1 MRCLR
6 DQSAITCERDV
17 NGGWRSN
24 FPKADLRLRE
34 WIEVGIFSII
44 ESRSITSTTVL
55 TVLFSMR
62 SIARQSVRLA
72 NHQRIRAA
80 SHARGPI
87 VQPTRSFH
95 AGASRFSESI
105 PPNGSP
111 EHQRTIEEQREKE
124 RRAADE
130 AVRQEYNAIDEG
142 TGVKRGGRTRSPKLA
157 KQNDVPPPPPLPEWF
172 LKHNILLVPEKSGG
186 AVGGA
191 RELRCVDAQ
200 TGHTLFHV
208 PYYPEEAQEQKE
220 KSDREEAAKQEEIEH
235 AKKASIPGINMIGED
250 FFQQKFG
257 GQIPPVLE
265 GENELPLGFK
275 LGQPLDVFSS
285 DPLSWTLLE
294 TEASARAAM
303 GLSKRAGVSSSHA
316 ATKSDI
322 HLHCPD
328 SYAHDEMDQY
338 VRDIANVLHAD
349 LIRLDANDIA
359 DLTNDY
365 VGGNSD
371 LPGSFSTLGY
381 DVYDGAATTG
391 LGIRGGR
398 SGEHVD
404 PDEFDE
410 QDEEDDAEPQ
420 PMNLGHFGSFDEL
433 RKALGDKRH
442 DINKAL
448 SNFGVAGLSV
458 ALPGGLPLAP
468 PRPVN
473 TQSKRPEPSEYITWD
488 DARLIALLKDI
499 LDAPNKAKLAGLA
512 DRSESGSGKS
522 GYAVSVQGEHDE
534 NSIPWL
540 SRAGGMV
547 GEVVKAMSSSARGP
561 GPTEKKAV
569 ELKDVGESARS
580 TEANHETRRTI
591 VHIRDLKLILANR
604 LGESIVKR
612 LVRLVQR
619 RRRDGEEVL
628 VIGTTADDVHGPL
641 DGLLDQYENSPF
653 RLIVVPPLFGMSATE
668 RHAFQSSAL
677 VPPVRS
683 IYEAPSYDRIAN
695 INLRHIT
702 GMMSRLG
709 HRGLD
714 SSALEASFKQLNL
727 PGTHIL
733 SERVLPQ
740 EQVQRLVL
748 TAIGLSQ
755 SHAKAD
761 AITPIHIALA
771 TATLARADYA
781 VHTWTSFRDNQQ
793 FGKGAGKGIP
803 FGKTGPGANA
813 GAAEQN
819 PGQARIERIKKDCNP
834 HETRLLAGV
843 VDPQNI
849 KTGFNDVHATPESID
864 ALKSMTTLSLKRP
877 DAFSYGVLASDRL
890 TGLLLYGPP
899 GTGKTLLAKA
909 VAKESGATVLEV
921 SGAQIYEKYVGEGE
935 KMVRA
940 VFSLA
945 KKLSPCVV
953 FIDEAD
959 AIFGSRGGS
968 GNRNTHREI
977 INQFLREWDG
987 MDNNSVFMMVA
998 SNRPFDLD
1006 DAVLRRLPRR
1016 LLVDLPIAKDR
1027 ESILGIHLRNEA
1039 LDSSVSL
1046 ATLSEQTPLYSGSDL
1061 KNVCVS
1067 AAIAAVREENELAEK
1082 HKDDKDFKL
1091 PEKRT
1096 LTAAHFDKAI
1106 AEISASINEDMSS
1119 LTAIKKFDEQFGD
1132 RKGRKK
1138 KSGYGFGIGAEEV
1151 DENSARVRSG
1161 P

>member
-1 MRCLR
+1 
-6 DQSAITCERDV
+6 
-17 NGGWRSN
+17 
-24 FPKADLRLRE
+24 
-34 WIEVGIFSII
+34 
-44 ESRSITSTTVL
+44 
-55 TVLFSMR
+55 MR

-72 NHQRIRAA
+72 NQQRLRAV
-80 SHARGPI
+80 SRPHSLF
-87 VQPTRSFH
+87 VQHSRTFH
-95 AGASRFSESI
+95 AGASRLSESI
-105 PPNGSP
+105 PPDGSP
-111 EHQRTIEEQREKE
+111 EHRRTLEEQREKE
-124 RRAADE
+124 RKAADE
-130 AVRQEYNAIDEG
+130 AVRQEYNAID
-142 TGVKRGGRTRSPKLA
+142 TGAEVRKGGRNRKATGSA
-157 KQNDVPPPPPLPEWF
+157 KQSDVPKPPPLPDWF
-172 LKHNILLVPEKSGG
+172 LEQNVLLISEGASSNVEGG
-186 AVGGA
+186 
-191 RELRCVDAQ
+191 RQLRCVDAQ

-208 PYYPEEAQEQKE
+208 PYYPEEAQEEKA
-220 KSDREEAAKQEEIEH
+220 KSDMEKAAKQEQDEH
-235 AKKASIPGINMIGED
+235 AKKASIPGINMNGQD

-265 GENELPLGFK
+265 GDNELPLGFK
-275 LGQPLDVFSS
+275 MGHKSDPMSA
-285 DPLSWTLLE
+285 DPLSWTLIE

-303 GLSKRAGVSSSHA
+303 GLSAQAGASSSHA
-316 ATKSDI
+316 ATRSDI

-328 SYAHDEMDQY
+328 SNAHDQMDQY
-338 VRDIANVLHAD
+338 VRDIATVLHAD
-349 LIRLDANDIA
+349 LIRLDANDLA
-359 DLTNDY
+359 DLTDEY
-365 VGGNSD
+365 VGGSSD
-371 LPGSFSTLGY
+371 SPGSFSTLGY
-381 DVYDGAATTG
+381 DVYDGAAATG
-391 LGIRGGR
+391 VSIRGGR
-398 SGEHVD
+398 SGENMD

-410 QDEEDDAEPQ
+410 QEDEDEDVDPQ
-420 PMNLGHFGSFDEL
+420 SMDLGHFGNFDEL

-448 SNFGVAGLSV
+448 GNFGIAGVSV
-458 ALPGGLPLAP
+458 ALPGGGNPFAP
-468 PRPVN
+468 PRPVP
-473 TQSKRPEPSEYITWD
+473 THSKRSEPSEYITWD
-488 DARLIALLKDI
+488 DARLSALLRSV
-499 LDAPNKAKLAGLA
+499 LDAPSKARTARLGKPSETA
-512 DRSESGSGKS
+512 DAQPGF
-522 GYAVSVQGEHDE
+522 AASVQGEQGE
-534 NSIPWL
+534 NSMPWPV
-540 SRAGGMV
+540 RAGGMV
-547 GEVVKAMSSSARGP
+547 GEIVEKMQSPVAGSGSSNTIP
-561 GPTEKKAV
+561 AV
-569 ELKDVGESARS
+569 ELKDDTPDQSRSANGKRK
-580 TEANHETRRTI
+580 RTI
-591 VHIRDLKLILANR
+591 VQIRDLKDILANR

-612 LVRLVQR
+612 LVRIVQR

-628 VIGTTADDVHGPL
+628 VIGTTAADVDGPL
-641 DGLLDQYENSPF
+641 DSLLDTYDDSPF

-668 RHAFQSSAL
+668 RHAYQSSAL
-677 VPPVRS
+677 MPPLRS
-683 IYEAPSYDRIAN
+683 IYQAPSYDRIAN
-695 INLRHIT
+695 INMRHIT
-702 GMMSRLG
+702 GMLNRLG
-709 HRGLD
+709 HRSLRT
-714 SSALEASFKQLNL
+714 SALEASFKKLTL

-733 SERVLPQ
+733 SEKVLPQ

-771 TATLARADYA
+771 TAILARADHA
-781 VHTWTSFRDNQQ
+781 VHSWTSFRDTQQ
-793 FGKGAGKGIP
+793 FGKAAGKGIP
-803 FGKTGPGANA
+803 FGKNGPGA
-813 GAAEQN
+813 GTSAAEQN
-819 PGQARIERIKKDCNP
+819 PGQARIESIKKDCNA

-849 KTGFNDVHATPESID
+849 KTGFNDVHATPESIE
-864 ALKSMTTLSLKRP
+864 ALKSMTTLSLMRP

-1016 LLVDLPIAKDR
+1016 LLIDLPIAKDR
-1027 ESILGIHLRNEA
+1027 ESILGIHLRNEL
-1039 LDSSVSL
+1039 LDSSVNL
-1046 ATLSEQTPLYSGSDL
+1046 TTLSEQTPLYSGSDL

-1067 AAIAAVREENELAEK
+1067 AAIAAVREENELVEK

-1096 LTAAHFDKAI
+1096 LTTAHFDKAI

-1132 RKGRKK
+1132 RRGRKK

>member
-1 MRCLR
+1 M
-6 DQSAITCERDV
+6 
-17 NGGWRSN
+17 
-24 FPKADLRLRE
+24 K
-34 WIEVGIFSII
+34 
-44 ESRSITSTTVL
+44 
-55 TVLFSMR
+55 
-62 SIARQSVRLA
+62 
-72 NHQRIRAA
+72 
-80 SHARGPI
+80 
-87 VQPTRSFH
+87 
-95 AGASRFSESI
+95 
-105 PPNGSP
+105 
-111 EHQRTIEEQREKE
+111 K
-124 RRAADE
+124 
-130 AVRQEYNAIDEG
+130 
-142 TGVKRGGRTRSPKLA
+142 GGRNRSLKHGKQSEVPK
-157 KQNDVPPPPPLPEWF
+157 PPPLPEWF
-172 LKHNILLVPEKSGG
+172 LKHNVLLVPEKSSSGAAGG
-186 AVGGA
+186 
-191 RELRCVDAQ
+191 RQLRCVDAH
-200 TGHTLFHV
+200 TGHTLFHI
-208 PYYPEEAQEQKE
+208 PYYPEEAQAE
-220 KSDREEAAKQEEIEH
+220 KAKNDREEAAKQEQVEH
-235 AKKASIPGINMIGED
+235 AKKASIPGINMIGQD
-250 FFQQKFG
+250 FFQQRFG

-265 GENELPLGFK
+265 GEGELPLGFK
-275 LGQPLDVFSS
+275 VGSDLDALNT
-285 DPLSWTLLE
+285 DPLSWTMIE

-303 GLSKRAGVSSSHA
+303 SSSTQTGAFSSHS
-316 ATKSDI
+316 TTRSDI

-328 SYAHDEMDQY
+328 SNAHDQMDHY
-338 VRDIANVLHAD
+338 VRDLANVLQAD
-349 LIRLDANDIA
+349 LIRLDANDLA
-359 DLTNDY
+359 DLTDEY
-365 VGGNSD
+365 VGGGSD
-371 LPGSFSTLGY
+371 SPGSFSTLGY
-381 DVYDGAATTG
+381 EIYDGASATGVT
-391 LGIRGGR
+391 IRGGR
-398 SGEHVD
+398 TGENID

-410 QDEEDDAEPQ
+410 QEDEDEDVDPQ
-420 PMNLGHFGSFDEL
+420 SMDLGHFGNFDEL

-448 SNFGVAGLSV
+448 GNFGIAGVSV
-458 ALPGGLPLAP
+458 ALPGGGNPFGP
-468 PRPVN
+468 PRPVS
-473 TQSKRPEPSEYITWD
+473 TQNKRSEPSEYITWD
-488 DARLIALLKDI
+488 DARMSLLLGSI
-499 LDAPNKAKLAGLA
+499 LDAPSKAKAAGLGKH
-512 DRSESGSGKS
+512 SEAIDAKP
-522 GYAVSVQGEHDE
+522 GYAASVQGEQE
-534 NSIPWL
+534 ETSIPWS
-540 SRAGGMV
+540 SRAGGMI
-547 GEVVKAMSSSARGP
+547 GEVAKAMMVPSRGSSSAS
-561 GPTEKKAV
+561 TSAV
-569 ELKDVGESARS
+569 ELKDDEAGETGSGRG
-580 TEANHETRRTI
+580 ERKRTI
-591 VHIRDLKLILANR
+591 VQIRDLKQILANR

-628 VIGTTADDVHGPL
+628 VIGTTAEDVDGPL
-641 DGLLDQYENSPF
+641 DSLLDAYEDSPF

-668 RHAFQSSAL
+668 RNAYQSSAL
-677 VPPVRS
+677 IPPIRS
-683 IYEAPSYDRIAN
+683 IYQAPSYDRIAN
-695 INLRHIT
+695 INMRHIT
-702 GMMSRLG
+702 GMMKRFG
-709 HRGLD
+709 HRDLGT
-714 SSALEASFKQLNL
+714 SALEKSFKQLHL

-733 SERVLPQ
+733 SEKVLPQ

-748 TAIGLSQ
+748 TAVGLSQ

-771 TATLARADYA
+771 TAILARADHA
-781 VHTWTSFRDNQQ
+781 VHSWTSFRDTQQ
-793 FGKGAGKGIP
+793 FGKGAGKHVP
-803 FGKTGPGANA
+803 FGKNGPGASA

-819 PGQARIERIKKDCNP
+819 PGQARIESIKKDCNA

-849 KTGFNDVHATPESID
+849 KTGFNDVHATPESIE
-864 ALKSMTTLSLKRP
+864 ALKSMTTLSLMRP
-877 DAFSYGVLASDRL
+877 DAFSYGVLSNDRL

-1016 LLVDLPIAKDR
+1016 LLIDLPIAKDR

-1039 LDSSVSL
+1039 LDSSVNL

-1067 AAIAAVREENELAEK
+1067 AAIAAVREENELSEK
-1082 HKDDKDFKL
+1082 HKDDKEFKL

-1096 LTAAHFDKAI
+1096 LTAAHFEKAI

-1132 RKGRKK
+1132 RRGRKK
-1138 KSGYGFGIGAEEV
+1138 KSGYGFGIGTEEV

>member
-1 MRCLR
+1 
-6 DQSAITCERDV
+6 
-17 NGGWRSN
+17 
-24 FPKADLRLRE
+24 
-34 WIEVGIFSII
+34 
-44 ESRSITSTTVL
+44 
-55 TVLFSMR
+55 MR

-72 NHQRIRAA
+72 NQQRLRAV
-80 SHARGPI
+80 SRPISPI
-87 VQPTRSFH
+87 VQQPRTFH
-95 AGASRFSESI
+95 TGALRLAESI
-105 PPNGSP
+105 PPNGPS
-111 EHQRTIEEQREKE
+111 EHLRTIEEQREKE
-124 RRAADE
+124 RKAADE
-130 AVRQEYNAIDEG
+130 AVRQEYSAIDGGAE
-142 TGVKRGGRTRSPKLA
+142 VKKGGRNRSTKHT
-157 KQNDVPPPPPLPEWF
+157 KQNEVPKPPPLPDWF
-172 LKHNILLVPEKSGG
+172 LEHNVLLISEEPSSSGK
-186 AVGGA
+186 GG
-191 RELRCVDAQ
+191 RQLKCVDAK

-208 PYYPEEAQEQKE
+208 PCYPEEAQEKKE
-220 KSDREEAAKQEEIEH
+220 MADREEALKQEQVEL
-235 AKKASIPGINMIGED
+235 AKKASIPGINMIGHD
-250 FFQQKFG
+250 FFQQKLG
-257 GQIPPVLE
+257 GRIPPVLA

-275 LGQPLDVFSS
+275 TRSGSELLNI
-285 DPLSWTLLE
+285 DPLSWTLIE

-303 GLSKRAGVSSSHA
+303 GLSTRAGASSSHI
-316 ATKSDI
+316 ATRSDI

-328 SYAHDEMDQY
+328 SNAHDQMDQY
-338 VRDIANVLHAD
+338 VRDIASVLRAD
-349 LIRLDANDIA
+349 LIRLDANDLA
-359 DLTNDY
+359 DLTDEY
-365 VGGNSD
+365 VGGSSD
-371 LPGSFSTLGY
+371 SPGSFSTLAY
-381 DVYDGAATTG
+381 DIYDGASATG
-391 LGIRGGR
+391 VGIRGGR
-398 SGEHVD
+398 TGENMD

-410 QDEEDDAEPQ
+410 QEDEDEDVDPQ
-420 PMNLGHFGSFDEL
+420 SMDLGHFGNFDEL

-448 SNFGVAGLSV
+448 GNFGIAGVSV
-458 ALPGGLPLAP
+458 ALPGGGNPFAP
-468 PRPVN
+468 PRPVHS
-473 TQSKRPEPSEYITWD
+473 QSKRSEPSEYITWD
-488 DARLIALLKDI
+488 DARLSALLRSV
-499 LDAPNKAKLAGLA
+499 LEAPIKAKAAWPGKQ
-512 DRSESGSGKS
+512 SEMFPTQP
-522 GYAVSVQGEHDE
+522 GYAVSVQGEQDG
-534 NSIPWL
+534 NSLPWA
-540 SRAGGMV
+540 SRAGAMI
-547 GEVVKAMSSSARGP
+547 GEVVKAIEVPSSGP
-561 GPTEKKAV
+561 GGRSSTPAV
-569 ELKDVGESARS
+569 ELSDAEADQTASVGGER
-580 TEANHETRRTI
+580 RRTI
-591 VHIRDLKLILANR
+591 VQIRDLKQILANR

-628 VIGTTADDVHGPL
+628 VIGTTAEDVDGPL
-641 DGLLDQYENSPF
+641 DSLLDAYEDSPF
-653 RLIVVPPLFGMSATE
+653 RLIVVPPLFDMSATE
-668 RHAFQSSAL
+668 RHAYQSNSL
-677 VPPVRS
+677 IPPEKS
-683 IYEAPSYDRIAN
+683 IYDAPSYDRIAN

-702 GMMSRLG
+702 GMMYRLG
-709 HRGLD
+709 YQSLGTT
-714 SSALEASFKQLNL
+714 ALETAFKQRRM

-733 SERVLPQ
+733 SEKVLPQ

-771 TATLARADYA
+771 TAILARADHA
-781 VHTWTSFRDNQQ
+781 VHSWTSFRDAQQ
-793 FGKGAGKGIP
+793 FGKGSGKSLP
-803 FGKTGPGANA
+803 FGKNGPGSSS

-819 PGQARIERIKKDCNP
+819 PGQVRIESIKKDCNP

-849 KTGFNDVHATPESID
+849 KTGFNDVHATPESIE
-864 ALKSMTTLSLKRP
+864 ALKSMTTLSLMRP
-877 DAFSYGVLASDRL
+877 DAFSYGVLANDRL

-909 VAKESGATVLEV
+909 VAKESGATVLEI

-1027 ESILGIHLRNEA
+1027 ESILGIHLRNEI
-1039 LDSSVSL
+1039 LDSSVNL
-1046 ATLSEQTPLYSGSDL
+1046 TTLSEQTPLYSGSDL

-1067 AAIAAVREENELAEK
+1067 AAIAAVREENELVEQ

-1132 RKGRKK
+1132 RRGRKK
-1138 KSGYGFGIGAEEV
+1138 KSGYGFGIGTEEV

>member
-1 MRCLR
+1 
-6 DQSAITCERDV
+6 
-17 NGGWRSN
+17 
-24 FPKADLRLRE
+24 
-34 WIEVGIFSII
+34 
-44 ESRSITSTTVL
+44 
-55 TVLFSMR
+55 MR

-72 NHQRIRAA
+72 NQQRLRAV
-80 SHARGPI
+80 SRPHSLF
-87 VQPTRSFH
+87 VQHSRTFH
-95 AGASRFSESI
+95 VGASRLSESI
-105 PPNGSP
+105 PPDGSP
-111 EHQRTIEEQREKE
+111 EHRRTLEEQREKE
-124 RRAADE
+124 RKAADE
-130 AVRQEYNAIDEG
+130 AVRQEYNAID
-142 TGVKRGGRTRSPKLA
+142 TGAEVRKGGRNRKATGSA
-157 KQNDVPPPPPLPEWF
+157 KQSDVPKPPPLPDWF
-172 LKHNILLVPEKSGG
+172 LEQNVLLIPEGASGN
-186 AVGGA
+186 VEGG
-191 RELRCVDAQ
+191 RQLRCVDAQ

-208 PYYPEEAQEQKE
+208 PYYPEEAQEEKA
-220 KSDREEAAKQEEIEH
+220 KSDMEKAAKQEQDEH
-235 AKKASIPGINMIGED
+235 AKKASIPGINMNGQD

-265 GENELPLGFK
+265 GDNELPLGFK
-275 LGQPLDVFSS
+275 MGHKSDPMSA
-285 DPLSWTLLE
+285 DPLSWTLIE

-303 GLSKRAGVSSSHA
+303 GLSAQAGASSSHA
-316 ATKSDI
+316 ATRSDI

-328 SYAHDEMDQY
+328 SNAHDQMDQY
-338 VRDIANVLHAD
+338 VRDIATVLHAD
-349 LIRLDANDIA
+349 LIRLDANDLA
-359 DLTNDY
+359 DLTDEY
-365 VGGNSD
+365 VGGSSD
-371 LPGSFSTLGY
+371 SPGSFSTLGY
-381 DVYDGAATTG
+381 DVYDGAAATG
-391 LGIRGGR
+391 VSIRGGR
-398 SGEHVD
+398 SGENMD

-410 QDEEDDAEPQ
+410 QEDEDEDVDPQ
-420 PMNLGHFGSFDEL
+420 SMDLGHFGNFDEL

-448 SNFGVAGLSV
+448 GNFGIAGVSV
-458 ALPGGLPLAP
+458 ALPGGGNPFAP
-468 PRPVN
+468 PRPVP
-473 TQSKRPEPSEYITWD
+473 THSKRSEPSEYITWD
-488 DARLIALLKDI
+488 DARLSALLRSV
-499 LDAPNKAKLAGLA
+499 LDAPSKARTARLGKPSETA
-512 DRSESGSGKS
+512 DAQPGF
-522 GYAVSVQGEHDE
+522 AASVQGEQGE
-534 NSIPWL
+534 NSMPWPV
-540 SRAGGMV
+540 RAGGMV
-547 GEVVKAMSSSARGP
+547 GEIVEKMQSPVAGSGSSNTIP
-561 GPTEKKAV
+561 AV
-569 ELKDVGESARS
+569 ELKDDTPDQSRSANGKRK
-580 TEANHETRRTI
+580 RTI
-591 VHIRDLKLILANR
+591 VQIRDLKDILANR

-612 LVRLVQR
+612 LVRIVQR

-628 VIGTTADDVHGPL
+628 VIGTTAADVDGPL
-641 DGLLDQYENSPF
+641 DSLLDTYDDSPF

-668 RHAFQSSAL
+668 RHAYQSSAL
-677 VPPVRS
+677 MPPLRS
-683 IYEAPSYDRIAN
+683 IYQAPSYDRIAN
-695 INLRHIT
+695 INMRHIT
-702 GMMSRLG
+702 GMLNRLG
-709 HRGLD
+709 HRSLRT
-714 SSALEASFKQLNL
+714 SALEASFKKLTL

-733 SERVLPQ
+733 SEKVLPQ

-771 TATLARADYA
+771 TAILARADHA
-781 VHTWTSFRDNQQ
+781 VHSWTSFRDTQQ
-793 FGKGAGKGIP
+793 FGKAAGKGIP
-803 FGKTGPGANA
+803 FGKNGPGA
-813 GAAEQN
+813 GTSAAEQN
-819 PGQARIERIKKDCNP
+819 PGQARIESIKKDCNA

-849 KTGFNDVHATPESID
+849 KTGFNDVHATPESIE
-864 ALKSMTTLSLKRP
+864 ALKSMTTLSLMRP

-1016 LLVDLPIAKDR
+1016 LLIDLPIAKDR
-1027 ESILGIHLRNEA
+1027 ESILGIHLRNEL
-1039 LDSSVSL
+1039 LDSSVNL
-1046 ATLSEQTPLYSGSDL
+1046 TTLSEQTPLYSGSDL

-1067 AAIAAVREENELAEK
+1067 AAIAAVREENELVEK

-1096 LTAAHFDKAI
+1096 LTTAHFDKAI

-1132 RKGRKK
+1132 RRGRKK

>member
-1 MRCLR
+1 
-6 DQSAITCERDV
+6 
-17 NGGWRSN
+17 
-24 FPKADLRLRE
+24 
-34 WIEVGIFSII
+34 
-44 ESRSITSTTVL
+44 
-55 TVLFSMR
+55 MR

-72 NHQRIRAA
+72 NQQRLRAV
-80 SHARGPI
+80 SRPRSPI
-87 VQPTRSFH
+87 AQHPRSFH
-95 AGASRFSESI
+95 AGASRLSESI
-105 PPNGSP
+105 PPNGPS
-111 EHQRTIEEQREKE
+111 ENQRTIEEQRERE
-124 RRAADE
+124 RKAADD
-130 AVRQEYNAIDEG
+130 AVRQEYN
-142 TGVKRGGRTRSPKLA
+142 GVDGGAEVKKGGRRNRTPTKQSEVPK
-157 KQNDVPPPPPLPEWF
+157 PPPLPEWF
-172 LKHNILLVPEKSGG
+172 LKHNVLLVPEESSGSADG
-186 AVGGA
+186 S
-191 RELRCVDAQ
+191 RQLKCVDAQ

-208 PYYPEEAQEQKE
+208 PYYPEEAQEKKAQ
-220 KSDREEAAKQEEIEH
+220 SNREEAAKQEQVEH
-235 AKKASIPGINMIGED
+235 AKKASIPGINMIGQD
-250 FFQQKFG
+250 FFRQQFG

-275 LGQPLDVFSS
+275 IGSDLDTLNP
-285 DPLSWTLLE
+285 DPLSWTMIE

-303 GLSKRAGVSSSHA
+303 GLSKQAGASTSHV
-316 ATKSDI
+316 ATRSDI

-328 SYAHDEMDQY
+328 SNAHDQMDQY
-338 VRDIANVLHAD
+338 VRDLATVLRAD
-349 LIRLDANDIA
+349 LIRLDANDLA
-359 DLTNDY
+359 DLTDEY
-365 VGGNSD
+365 VGGSSD
-371 LPGSFSTLGY
+371 TPGSFSTLGY
-381 DVYDGAATTG
+381 DVYDGASATG
-391 LGIRGGR
+391 VSIRGGR
-398 SGEHVD
+398 AGENVD

-410 QDEEDDAEPQ
+410 QEDEDEDVDSHS
-420 PMNLGHFGSFDEL
+420 MDLGHFGNFDEL

-448 SNFGVAGLSV
+448 GNFGIAGVSV
-458 ALPGGLPLAP
+458 ALPGGGGIGNPFAP
-468 PRPVN
+468 PRRTH
-473 TQSKRPEPSEYITWD
+473 TQSKRSEPSEYITWD
-488 DARLIALLKDI
+488 DARLSALLRSVLDSPGKARMGGLGKQSETTDI
-499 LDAPNKAKLAGLA
+499 KP
-512 DRSESGSGKS
+512 
-522 GYAVSVQGEHDE
+522 GYAASVQGEQNG
-534 NSIPWL
+534 NSIPWS

-547 GEVVKAMSSSARGP
+547 GEVVKMMRCPSRGAP
-561 GPTEKKAV
+561 DTSIPAV
-569 ELKDVGESARS
+569 ELEDGKAEKTGSAVGER
-580 TEANHETRRTI
+580 RRTI
-591 VHIRDLKLILANR
+591 VHIRDLKQILANR

-612 LVRLVQR
+612 LVRIVQR

-628 VIGTTADDVHGPL
+628 VIGTTADDVDGPL
-641 DGLLDQYENSPF
+641 DSLLDAYEDSPF

-668 RHAFQSSAL
+668 RHAYNSSAL
-677 VPPVRS
+677 PSPVRS
-683 IYEAPSYDRIAN
+683 IYQAPSYDRIAN
-695 INLRHIT
+695 INMRHVT
-702 GMMSRLG
+702 GMLNRLG
-709 HRGLD
+709 HRSLGT
-714 SSALEASFKQLNL
+714 SALEASFKQLHL

-733 SERVLPQ
+733 SEKVLPQ

-755 SHAKAD
+755 SHAQAD

-771 TATLARADYA
+771 TAILARADHA
-781 VHTWTSFRDNQQ
+781 VHSWTSFRDVQQ
-793 FGKGAGKGIP
+793 FGKSAGKSVP
-803 FGKTGPGANA
+803 FGKNGPGGSA

-819 PGQARIERIKKDCNP
+819 PGQARIESIKKDCNA

-849 KTGFNDVHATPESID
+849 KTGFNDVHATPESIE
-864 ALKSMTTLSLKRP
+864 ALKSMTTLSLMRP
-877 DAFSYGVLASDRL
+877 DAFSYGVLANDRL

-899 GTGKTLLAKA
+899 GTGKTMLAKA

-1016 LLVDLPIAKDR
+1016 LLIDLPIAKDR

-1039 LDSSVSL
+1039 LDSSVNL
-1046 ATLSEQTPLYSGSDL
+1046 TTLSEQTPLYSGSDL

-1067 AAIAAVREENELAEK
+1067 AAIAAVREENELVEK
-1082 HKDDKDFKL
+1082 NKDDKDFKL

-1096 LTAAHFDKAI
+1096 LTSAHFDKAI

-1132 RKGRKK
+1132 RRGRKK

>member
-1 MRCLR
+1 MR
-6 DQSAITCERDV
+6 
-17 NGGWRSN
+17 
-24 FPKADLRLRE
+24 P
-34 WIEVGIFSII
+34 
-44 ESRSITSTTVL
+44 
-55 TVLFSMR
+55 
-62 SIARQSVRLA
+62 IARQSVRLA
-72 NHQRIRAA
+72 NCQRLRA
-80 SHARGPI
+80 SSRPRSPI
-87 VQPTRSFH
+87 VQQRRTFQ
-95 AGASRFSESI
+95 AGASRLSDST

-111 EHQRTIEEQREKE
+111 KHHDAIEEQLEKQK
-124 RRAADE
+124 AADE
-130 AVRQEYNAIDEG
+130 AVRQVYDFEEG
-142 TGVKRGGRTRSPKLA
+142 GAVRKGGRSRTRPKS
-157 KQNDVPPPPPLPEWF
+157 QIHVPKPPPLPEWF
-172 LKHNILLVPEKSGG
+172 LKNNVLLVPEE
-186 AVGGA
+186 VGQDGQGT
-191 RELRCVDAQ
+191 RQLRCVDAQ

-208 PYYPEEAQEQKE
+208 PYYPEEAQEE
-220 KSDREEAAKQEEIEH
+220 KAKSEMEEAAKQDQDEQ
-235 AKKASIPGINMIGED
+235 AKKASIPGINMIGD
-250 FFQQKFG
+250 NFFQQKFG

-265 GENELPLGFK
+265 AENELPLGFK
-275 LGQPLDVFSS
+275 IPQDTLIR

-303 GLSKRAGVSSSHA
+303 RTGNSTSHA
-316 ATKSDI
+316 AKRSDI

-328 SYAHDEMDQY
+328 SNAHDQMDQY
-338 VRDIANVLHAD
+338 VRDIAQVLRAD

-359 DLTNDY
+359 DLTDEY
-365 VGGNSD
+365 VGDSNDS
-371 LPGSFSTLGY
+371 PGSFSTLGY
-381 DVYDGAATTG
+381 DVYDGAAATG
-391 LGIRGGR
+391 VGIRGG
-398 SGEHVD
+398 SASQSFEEDAYEEQGQE
-404 PDEFDE
+404 DE
-410 QDEEDDAEPQ
+410 QAHAD
-420 PMNLGHFGSFDEL
+420 PMNLGHFSGFDEL

-442 DINKAL
+442 DLSKAL
-448 SNFGVAGLSV
+448 GNFGIAGVSI
-458 ALPGGLPLAP
+458 GLPSGGENPFAPAP
-468 PRPVN
+468 PTPAP
-473 TQSKRPEPSEYITWD
+473 SKPSEPSEYISWD
-488 DARLIALLKDI
+488 DARLFGLLSGI
-499 LDAPNKAKLAGLA
+499 LDAPSKARTAGLGQPAQA
-512 DRSESGSGKS
+512 DNGFSGH
-522 GYAVSVQGEHDE
+522 AVSVQGAHDE
-534 NSIPWL
+534 TAMPWS
-540 SRAGGMV
+540 SRVGSLVGDMV
-547 GEVVKAMSSSARGP
+547 NLMGP
-561 GPTEKKAV
+561 RK
-569 ELKDVGESARS
+569 ESRS
-580 TEANHETRRTI
+580 TSGSPVSPPFKLENDTPSPKTSESGERRKTI
-591 VHIRDLKLILANR
+591 VHIRDLKQILANK
-604 LGESIVKR
+604 LGESIIKR
-612 LVRLVQR
+612 LVRVVQKR
-619 RRRDGEEVL
+619 RRAGEEVL
-628 VIGTTADDVHGPL
+628 IIGTTAEDVNGPL
-641 DGLLDQYENSPF
+641 DGLLDAYEDSPF
-653 RLIVVPPLFGMSATE
+653 RLIVVPPLFGMTAIEKQAYHST
-668 RHAFQSSAL
+668 AL
-677 VPPVRS
+677 PAPLQS
-683 IYEAPSYDRIAN
+683 IYQAPSYDRIAEVN
-695 INLRHIT
+695 MRHIT
-702 GMMSRLG
+702 SMLRRLG
-709 HRGLD
+709 HGELNT
-714 SSALEASFKQLNL
+714 STLEASFKQLYL

-755 SHAKAD
+755 SYAKSD
-761 AITPIHIALA
+761 QISLIHIALA
-771 TATLARADYA
+771 TGVLARADHA
-781 VHTWTSFRDNQQ
+781 VHSWTAFSDTQRAVQ
-793 FGKGAGKGIP
+793 GAGKGIP
-803 FGKTGPGANA
+803 FGKNGPGASAGGQEKNA
-813 GAAEQN
+813 GQL
-819 PGQARIERIKKDCNP
+819 RIEKIKKDCNP

-849 KTGFNDVHATPESID
+849 KTGFNDVHATPESIE
-864 ALKSMTTLSLKRP
+864 ALKSMTTLSLMRP
-877 DAFSYGVLASDRL
+877 DAFEYGVLANDRL

-935 KMVRA
+935 KMVRG

-1027 ESILGIHLRNEA
+1027 ESILGIHLRHEA
-1039 LDSSVSL
+1039 LDSSVNL
-1046 ATLSEQTPLYSGSDL
+1046 TTLSEQTPLYSGSDL

-1091 PEKRT
+1091 PERRT

-1138 KSGYGFGIGAEEV
+1138 KSGVGFGIGSEEV

>member
-1 MRCLR
+1 
-6 DQSAITCERDV
+6 
-17 NGGWRSN
+17 
-24 FPKADLRLRE
+24 
-34 WIEVGIFSII
+34 
-44 ESRSITSTTVL
+44 
-55 TVLFSMR
+55 MR

-72 NHQRIRAA
+72 NQQRLRAV
-80 SHARGPI
+80 SRPHSLF
-87 VQPTRSFH
+87 VQHSRTFH
-95 AGASRFSESI
+95 AGASRLSESI
-105 PPNGSP
+105 PPDGSP
-111 EHQRTIEEQREKE
+111 EHRRTLEEQREKE
-124 RRAADE
+124 RKAADE
-130 AVRQEYNAIDEG
+130 AVRQEYNAID
-142 TGVKRGGRTRSPKLA
+142 TGAEVRKGGRNRKATGSA
-157 KQNDVPPPPPLPEWF
+157 KQSDVPKPPPLPDWF
-172 LKHNILLVPEKSGG
+172 LEQNVLLIPEGASGN
-186 AVGGA
+186 VEGG
-191 RELRCVDAQ
+191 RQLRCVDAQ

-208 PYYPEEAQEQKE
+208 PYYPEEAQEEKA
-220 KSDREEAAKQEEIEH
+220 KSDMEKAAKQEQDEH
-235 AKKASIPGINMIGED
+235 AKKASIPGINMIGQD

-265 GENELPLGFK
+265 GDNELPLGFK
-275 LGQPLDVFSS
+275 MGHKSDPMSA
-285 DPLSWTLLE
+285 DPLSWTLIE

-303 GLSKRAGVSSSHA
+303 GLSAQAGASSSHA
-316 ATKSDI
+316 ATRSDI

-328 SYAHDEMDQY
+328 SNAHDQMDQY
-338 VRDIANVLHAD
+338 VRDIATVLHAD
-349 LIRLDANDIA
+349 LIRLDANDLA
-359 DLTNDY
+359 DLTDEY
-365 VGGNSD
+365 VGGSSD
-371 LPGSFSTLGY
+371 SPGSFSTLGY
-381 DVYDGAATTG
+381 DVYDGAAATG
-391 LGIRGGR
+391 VSIRGGR
-398 SGEHVD
+398 SGENMD

-410 QDEEDDAEPQ
+410 QEDEDEDVDPQ
-420 PMNLGHFGSFDEL
+420 SMDLGHFGNFDEL

-448 SNFGVAGLSV
+448 GNFGIAGVSV
-458 ALPGGLPLAP
+458 ALPGGGNPFAP
-468 PRPVN
+468 PRPVP
-473 TQSKRPEPSEYITWD
+473 THSKRSEPSEYITWD
-488 DARLIALLKDI
+488 DARLSALLRSV
-499 LDAPNKAKLAGLA
+499 LDAPSKARIARLGKPSETA
-512 DRSESGSGKS
+512 DAQPGFAASL
-522 GYAVSVQGEHDE
+522 QGEQGED
-534 NSIPWL
+534 SMPWPV
-540 SRAGGMV
+540 RAGGMV
-547 GEVVKAMSSSARGP
+547 GEIVEKMQSPVAGSGSSNTIP
-561 GPTEKKAV
+561 AV
-569 ELKDVGESARS
+569 ELKDDTPDQSRSANGERK
-580 TEANHETRRTI
+580 RTI
-591 VHIRDLKLILANR
+591 LQIRDLKDILANR

-612 LVRLVQR
+612 LVRIVQR

-628 VIGTTADDVHGPL
+628 VIGTTAADVDGPL
-641 DGLLDQYENSPF
+641 DSLLDTYEDSPF

-668 RHAFQSSAL
+668 RHAYQSSAL
-677 VPPVRS
+677 MPPLRS
-683 IYEAPSYDRIAN
+683 IYQAPSYDRIAN
-695 INLRHIT
+695 INMRHIT
-702 GMMSRLG
+702 GMLNRLG
-709 HRGLD
+709 HRSLRT
-714 SSALEASFKQLNL
+714 SALEASFKKLTL

-733 SERVLPQ
+733 SEKVLPQ

-761 AITPIHIALA
+761 SITPIHIALA
-771 TATLARADYA
+771 TAILARADHA
-781 VHTWTSFRDNQQ
+781 VHSWTSFRDTQQ
-793 FGKGAGKGIP
+793 FGKAAGKGIP
-803 FGKTGPGANA
+803 FGKNGPGA
-813 GAAEQN
+813 GTSTAEQN
-819 PGQARIERIKKDCNP
+819 PGQARIESIKKDCNA

-849 KTGFNDVHATPESID
+849 KTGFNDVHATPESIE
-864 ALKSMTTLSLKRP
+864 ALKSMTTLSLMRP

-1016 LLVDLPIAKDR
+1016 LLIDLPIAKDR
-1027 ESILGIHLRNEA
+1027 ESILGIHLRNEI
-1039 LDSSVSL
+1039 LDSSVNL
-1046 ATLSEQTPLYSGSDL
+1046 TTLSEQTPLYSGSDL

-1067 AAIAAVREENELAEK
+1067 AAIAAVREENELVEK

-1096 LTAAHFDKAI
+1096 LTTAHFDKAI

-1132 RKGRKK
+1132 RRGRKK

>member
-1 MRCLR
+1 
-6 DQSAITCERDV
+6 
-17 NGGWRSN
+17 
-24 FPKADLRLRE
+24 
-34 WIEVGIFSII
+34 
-44 ESRSITSTTVL
+44 
-55 TVLFSMR
+55 MR

-72 NHQRIRAA
+72 NQQRLRAV
-80 SHARGPI
+80 SRPHNLI
-87 VQPTRSFH
+87 VQHSRAFH
-95 AGASRFSESI
+95 AGASRLSESI
-105 PPNGSP
+105 PPNDPS
-111 EHQRTIEEQREKE
+111 EHRRTIEEQREKE
-124 RRAADE
+124 RKAADE
-130 AVRQEYNAIDEG
+130 AVRQEYNAIDSGAE
-142 TGVKRGGRTRSPKLA
+142 VRKGGRNRNLKNA
-157 KQNDVPPPPPLPEWF
+157 KQSDVPKPPPLPDWF
-172 LKHNILLVPEKSGG
+172 LEQNVLLIPEEASGN
-186 AVGGA
+186 VEGG
-191 RELRCVDAQ
+191 RQIRCVDAQ

-208 PYYPEEAQEQKE
+208 PYYPEEAQEEKAKSEAKE
-220 KSDREEAAKQEEIEH
+220 VAKQEQVEH
-235 AKKASIPGINMIGED
+235 AKKASIPGINMNGQD

-265 GENELPLGFK
+265 GDNDLPLGF
-275 LGQPLDVFSS
+275 QSEHSS
-285 DPLSWTLLE
+285 EPMGVDPLSWTLME
-294 TEASARAAM
+294 TEASVRAAM
-303 GLSKRAGVSSSHA
+303 GLSTQAGATSSHT
-316 ATKSDI
+316 ATRSDI

-328 SYAHDEMDQY
+328 SNAHDHVDQY
-338 VRDIANVLHAD
+338 IRELATVLHAD
-349 LIRLDANDIA
+349 LIRLDANDLA
-359 DLTNDY
+359 DLTDEY
-365 VGGNSD
+365 VGGSSD
-371 LPGSFSTLGY
+371 SPGSFSTLGY
-381 DVYDGAATTG
+381 DVYDGVAATG
-391 LGIRGGR
+391 VGIRGGR
-398 SGEHVD
+398 SGENVD

-410 QDEEDDAEPQ
+410 QEDEDEDVDPQ
-420 PMNLGHFGSFDEL
+420 SMDLGHFGNFDEL

-448 SNFGVAGLSV
+448 GNFGIAGVSV
-458 ALPGGLPLAP
+458 ALPGGGNPFAP
-468 PRPVN
+468 PRPVH
-473 TQSKRPEPSEYITWD
+473 THSKRSEPSEYITWD
-488 DARLIALLKDI
+488 DARLNALLRSV
-499 LDAPNKAKLAGLA
+499 LDAPTKARAAGLGEPSETA
-512 DRSESGSGKS
+512 DAKPGST
-522 GYAVSVQGEHDE
+522 ATAQGEQDE
-534 NSIPWL
+534 NSISWPV
-540 SRAGGMV
+540 RAGGMV
-547 GEVVKAMSSSARGP
+547 AEIVKKMQCPAQSTGGSSIP
-561 GPTEKKAV
+561 AV
-569 ELKDVGESARS
+569 EFNDDKSDQAGSASGERKK
-580 TEANHETRRTI
+580 TI
-591 VHIRDLKLILANR
+591 VQIRDLKQILANR

-612 LVRLVQR
+612 LVRIVQR
-619 RRRDGEEVL
+619 RRREGEEVL
-628 VIGTTADDVHGPL
+628 VIGTTADDVDGPL
-641 DGLLDQYENSPF
+641 DSLLDTYEDSPF
-653 RLIVVPPLFGMSATE
+653 RLIIVPPLFGMSATE
-668 RHAFQSSAL
+668 RHAYQSNAL
-677 VPPVRS
+677 MPPLRS
-683 IYEAPSYDRIAN
+683 IYQAPSDDRIAN

-709 HRGLD
+709 HRGLRP
-714 SSALEASFKQLNL
+714 SALEASFKKLEL

-733 SERVLPQ
+733 SEKVLPQ
-740 EQVQRLVL
+740 DQVQRLVF

-761 AITPIHIALA
+761 AITHIHIALA
-771 TATLARADYA
+771 TAILARADHA
-781 VHTWTSFRDNQQ
+781 VHSWTSFRDTQQ
-793 FGKGAGKGIP
+793 FGKSTGKGVP
-803 FGKTGPGANA
+803 FGKNGPGA
-813 GAAEQN
+813 GTGTVEQN
-819 PGQARIERIKKDCNP
+819 PGQARIEKIKKDCNA

-849 KTGFNDVHATPESID
+849 KTGFNDVHATPESIE
-864 ALKSMTTLSLKRP
+864 ALKSMTTLSLMRP
-877 DAFSYGVLASDRL
+877 DAFSYGVLANDRL

-899 GTGKTLLAKA
+899 GTGKTLLAKT

-1016 LLVDLPIAKDR
+1016 LLVDLPIARDR
-1027 ESILGIHLRNEA
+1027 ESILGIHLRNEI
-1039 LDSSVSL
+1039 LDSSVNL
-1046 ATLSEQTPLYSGSDL
+1046 TTLSEQTPLYSGSDL

-1067 AAIAAVREENELAEK
+1067 AAIAAVREENELVEK

-1132 RKGRKK
+1132 RRGRKK